1 VENAGGGFAREWRV
15 SAEVAALSARRTH
28 ALPAAALSIL
38 PIRWLHALINA
49 PATLYLVALTAMLFR
64 PPDLKTVPVDR
75 IAFIVLLGCLALR
88 WCISREQISSYP
100 ASWPMLA
107 LLLLGLWGVLAQ
119 PYEPQA
125 WSLLAAKW
133 IVPVALFHVAGNVFR
148 GESALRKL
156 ETFSLV
162 VLVYLAAMAIFSLLN
177 LSFLLFPKFIL
188 DEGLGIHADRA
199 RGPFLQAVANGVSLN
214 LLGLVALHSWMR
226 RRLPRVLAA
235 VLFLAVPLALLAT
248 RTRAVWLSAGL
259 SVLALVVF
267 RFHRRLRR
275 TGLALGALA
284 GFGLCAVTVY
294 EANSD
299 GLADRLQDRSPVEFR
314 LEMYQAGWQMFTQK
328 PITGWG
334 TQAAIQAEIE
344 KRISNFHPERYLFH
358 NTYLE
363 LAVERGMLGL
373 GLYAWLMLCLFRLGR
388 RPTQDAYDTPF
399 TGQQFR
405 MLWPVMV
412 GVYLMNASAVV
423 MNYQFVNAYLFTLAG
438 ILAAQSARNR
448 REYEIA

>member
-1 VENAGGGFAREWRV
+1 M

-28 ALPAAALSIL
+28 ALPAAALSVL
-38 PIRWLHALINA
+38 PIRLFHALINA

-88 WCISREQISSYP
+88 WCISREQLSAYP

-107 LLLLGLWGVLAQ
+107 LLLVGLWGVLAQ
-119 PYEPQA
+119 PNEPQA

-148 GESALRKL
+148 SESALRKL

-177 LSFLLFPKFIL
+177 LSSLLFPKFIL
-188 DEGLGIHADRA
+188 DESLGIHADRA
-199 RGPFLQAVANGVSLN
+199 RGPFLQAVANGVCLN
-214 LLGLVALHSWMR
+214 LLGLVALHSWRR

-267 RFHRRLRR
+267 RFDRRLRR

-284 GFGLCAVTVY
+284 GFGLCAVPVY

-334 TQAAIQAEIE
+334 TEAAIQAEIE
-344 KRISNFHPERYLFH
+344 NRVSNFHPERYLFH

-363 LAVERGMLGL
+363 LAVERGILGL

-388 RPTQDAYDTPF
+388 RPTQDPYDTPF
-399 TGQQFR
+399 LGRQFR
-405 MLWPVMV
+405 MLWPVIV
-412 GVYLMNASAVV
+412 GVYLLNASAVV